1 LSAVS
6 VVLAGLFLPLF
17 PLSIVFN
24 RLVALLAHPVPRVAL
39 LAVWPLAG
47 VELVTNDVH
56 GRADSAPPDWVSWW
70 ALGTAL
76 LYAFRLVTTRDVHT
90 WLGFLATSEWA
101 LLWLELQAGA
111 ETTTVRA
118 HALGFSLPLA
128 LAALIAAALD
138 RRFGAA
144 YTHVYGGLGRVLP
157 RLSTVMTVT
166 VVAVTATPVFPAF
179 FVLLH
184 VLMSTTSTLALVLVL
199 LTALAWSWAGIR
211 LLQGLIVGRPDHDA
225 EPVEDLH
232 RAMALAYL
240 LALATMASA
249 GLYLSGDLA

>member
-1 LSAVS
+1 MN

-24 RLVALLAHPVPRVAL
+24 RLVAWLAHPVPRVVL
-39 LAVWPLAG
+39 LVGWPLAG
-47 VELVTNDVH
+47 VELATH
-56 GRADSAPPDWVSWW
+56 ELHSRTGSTPPGWVSWW

-76 LYAFRLVTTRDVHT
+76 LYAFRLVTTRDVHA
-90 WLGFLATSEWA
+90 WLGFLATSQWA
-101 LLWLELQAGA
+101 LLWLELAAGA
-111 ETTTVRA
+111 ETSTVRA
-118 HALGFSLPLA
+118 HALGFGLPLA
-128 LAALIAAALD
+128 LTALVAAGLD

-144 YTHVYGGLGRVLP
+144 YTHVYGGLARVLP

-179 FVLLH
+179 FVVLYVLL
-184 VLMSTTSTLALVLVL
+184 STTSTLALVFVL
-199 LTALAWSWAGIR
+199 LAALAWSWAGIC

-232 RAMALAYL
+232 GGVALAYL
-240 LALATMASA
+240 LALAALASA
-249 GLYLSGDLA
+249 GLYLSADLA